1 MKMLKYITAGVLLM
15 GAAACTHS
23 EIEDV
28 FGASPE
34 ERIAQLQQD
43 YNQILAYPEYGW
55 KGYYGSVNK
64 HGGYLVLLRFEDGK
78 VTIKS
83 EAVGLIKYP
92 ESEETIT
99 YHVGVKQRPELVF
112 ESYSLFQAW
121 HGAIVGGELLKDGE
135 FVFNFDKI
143 TQDEVILKSKS
154 DLKDITYLR
163 LTPAKKTD
171 WSMTGLSD
179 MERKL
184 YAVSPATEIL
194 NQKLVGGSYA
204 RFVELDAANRMLYLE
219 EAPGKAKAHRYG
231 VSRRGIV
238 LLDTLYAGGEAIT
251 EFIYDESRR
260 TIVSDSPTGLTVT
273 TDENYPIEYVKPSFA
288 DELRP
293 AVPEAFPTPKWMYV
307 KHADLKNVKRL
318 EVTLKN
324 YQTFY
329 GLEFLPN
336 LEDFRL
342 VGVFSANPRVDLS
355 KNLKLKKVLFL
366 MNTLLDRV
374 DLSNLPELEEVT
386 CTSNPMLK
394 ELDLRT
400 SAAKLKRVVAHM
412 NNAAEFRLNVSGA
425 AKLLR
430 LEAQQNGWTAVDI
443 TGCSSLREVLLN
455 SGNSTENESADVSHP
470 TMTDITGLSAAG
482 MPLLE
487 KLFVPLS
494 AKLGDNVKR
503 FYFDTKAEGRKVL
516 MMYGHSLIKPDT
528 HPQYIY
534 TDATFD

>member
-1 MKMLKYITAGVLLM
+1 MKILNYIIVGMLLI
-15 GAAACTHS
+15 GAAACTPN

-28 FGASPE
+28 FDASPE
-34 ERIAQLQQD
+34 ERITQLQQEL
-43 YNQILAYPEYGW
+43 NQALAYPEYGW
-55 KGYYGSVNK
+55 KGYYGSVNTC
-64 HGGYLVLLRFEDGK
+64 GGYLVLLRFEEGK

-92 ESEETIT
+92 ETEETIT

-121 HGAIVGGELLKDGE
+121 HGAVVGGEPLKNGE

-143 TQDEVILKSKS
+143 SQDEIVLKSKS

-163 LTPAKKTD
+163 LTPAKRTD
-171 WSMTGLSD
+171 WSMNGLSD
-179 MERKL
+179 MDRKL
-184 YAVSPATEIL
+184 YAVSPTTEVL
-194 NQKLVGGSYA
+194 NQKLVGSSYA
-204 RFVELDAANRMLYLE
+204 RFAELDAANRILYLE
-219 EAPGKAKAHRYG
+219 EAPGKAKSYRYG
-231 VSRRGIV
+231 VSRKGIV
-238 LLDTLYAGGEAIT
+238 LLDTLYAEGEAIT
-251 EFIYDESRR
+251 EFVYDESGR
-260 TIVSDSPTGLTVT
+260 TIVSDSPSKLTIT
-273 TDENYPIEYVKPSFA
+273 TNSSYPTEYIKPSFA

-293 AVPEAFPTPKWMYV
+293 MVPTAFPTPKWMYV
-307 KHADLKNVKRL
+307 KHPDLKNVKRL

-342 VGVFSANPRVDLS
+342 VGVFSANPKIDLS

-386 CTSNPMLK
+386 CTSNPMLR
-394 ELDLRT
+394 ELDLSS
-400 SAAKLKRVVAHM
+400 SAAKLKRVIAHM
-412 NNAAEFRLNVSGA
+412 NNTTEFKLNVKGA
-425 AKLLR
+425 SKLLT
-430 LEAQQNGWTAVDI
+430 LESQQNGWTAVDI

-455 SGNSTENESADVSHP
+455 SGNSTENESADTSHP
-470 TMTDITGLSAAG
+470 TMTDITGLDANE

-503 FYFDTKAEGRKVL
+503 FYFETKAKGRQVL

-534 TDATFD
+534 TDKTFN